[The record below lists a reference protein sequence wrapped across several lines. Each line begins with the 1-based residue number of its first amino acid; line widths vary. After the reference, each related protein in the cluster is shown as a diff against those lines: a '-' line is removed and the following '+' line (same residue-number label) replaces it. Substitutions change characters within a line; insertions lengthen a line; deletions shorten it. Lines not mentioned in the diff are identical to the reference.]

1 MSEKRLH
8 VLQVT
13 GTMNRGGAEVM
24 LMDIFRNIDSEIR
37 FDFLVQTKKK
47 RPGPTGD
54 FDDEIRALGGR
65 FFYIES
71 QWDIGLIRYVH
82 RFKKIIHEIGTP
94 DVVHIH
100 LNAKCGVIAL
110 AAKMCGI
117 KKIIAHSHAA
127 LNFTGPLLRVM
138 PSKVELAIQ
147 RILIGWCATDYWG
160 CSSAANRSLFNRRA
174 YARKPPFILSNAVD
188 VRRFQTVDPESR
200 ESLRRNWGAGE
211 RTLIL
216 GNVGRVVRHKKVD
229 FIVEVLSVIKKKTPD
244 VLLVFAGR
252 EDDREFMAEIYR
264 KAADHSVKDAILHL
278 GDRGDIP
285 EVMSAMDVF
294 VGPALNEGFG
304 LVAAEAQ
311 AGGLPCVLSRGFP
324 DTVDMGLDLVTYLG
338 VDDPVVWATAVLEM
352 REKRRS
358 DSGNISARILNQG
371 YDAVANT
378 REVEKLY
385 REEFSPKTA
394 Y

>member
-1 MSEKRLH
+1 MSERRLH

-24 LMDIFRNIDSEIR
+24 LMDIFRNTGSEIR

-47 RPGPTGD
+47 GLGATGD

-71 QWDIGLIRYVH
+71 QWDIGLIRYVR

-174 YARKPPFILSNAVD
+174 FASKPPFILSNAVD
-188 VRRFQTVDPESR
+188 VRKFQAVDPKSR

-244 VLLVFAGR
+244 VLMVFAGR
-252 EDDREFMAEIYR
+252 EDDEEFMAEIFR
-264 KAADHSVKDAILHL
+264 KAAEHSVKDAILHL
-278 GDRGDIP
+278 GDRDDIP
-285 EVMSAMDVF
+285 EIMSAMDVF

-311 AGGLPCVLSRGFP
+311 AAGVPCVLSNGFPELVDMDLNLVSFVSEYDAASWAAAIIGIKDKRCRDAELISKRIAERGF
-324 DTVDMGLDLVTYLG
+324 
-338 VDDPVVWATAVLEM
+338 
-352 REKRRS
+352 
-358 DSGNISARILNQG
+358 
-371 YDAVANT
+371 DAVENT
-378 REVEKLY
+378 RRVERLY
-385 REEFSPKTA
+385 R
-394 Y
+394 